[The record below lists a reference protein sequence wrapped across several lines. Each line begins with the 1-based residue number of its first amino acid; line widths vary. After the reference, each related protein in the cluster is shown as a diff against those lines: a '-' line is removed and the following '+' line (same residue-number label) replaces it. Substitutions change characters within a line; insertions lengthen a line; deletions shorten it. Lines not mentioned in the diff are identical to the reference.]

1 MQNPWSSKK
10 KIKREDL
17 LDRVTKLQTF
27 AFTNDEEQQNL
38 AIKADHLKQDM
49 KKTRQYTVN
58 QDLALQNRAHYLEE
72 FCMGLGFDLAGRN
85 GSVLMQ
91 DNVLR
96 ELDTLRQ
103 DVNEVESY
111 EENMEGYMKM
121 HGYNPG
127 RSEYD

>member
-1 MQNPWSSKK
+1 MQNPWSTKK
-10 KIKREDL
+10 KIKREEL

-38 AIKADHLKQDM
+38 AIKTDHLTQDM

-58 QDLALQNRAHYLEE
+58 HDLALQNRAHYLEE
-72 FCMGLGFDLAGRN
+72 FCMGLGFDLAGTN
-85 GSVLMQ
+85 GSVLSQ
-91 DNVLR
+91 DNILK
-96 ELDTLRQ
+96 ELNSLRQ
-103 DVNEVESY
+103 DVNEVERY

-127 RSEYD
+127 QSEYD